1 MFCDRCILRYNV
13 LFYPTIKN
21 DTHMFTIFLGFRKVS
36 PSMADANASDETIEL
51 KSETKN
57 VEVDQ
62 GSEKSSIQSTC
73 PKA

>member
-1 MFCDRCILRYNV
+1 MHIEMLRNST
-13 LFYPTIKN
+13 LLSKMIPRF
-21 DTHMFTIFLGFRKVS
+21 FTILFGFRKVS

-51 KSETKN
+51 GSETKN
-57 VEVDQ
+57 VAVDQ

>member
-13 LFYPTIKN
+13 IPSKMTPTC
-21 DTHMFTIFLGFRKVS
+21 FTIFLGFRKVS

>member
-1 MFCDRCILRYNV
+1 MHIEMLRNT
-13 LFYPTIKN
+13 LLSKMIPRF
-21 DTHMFTIFLGFRKVS
+21 FTIFFGFRKVS

-51 KSETKN
+51 GSETKN
-57 VEVDQ
+57 VAVDQ

>member
-1 MFCDRCILRYNV
+1 MHIEMLRK
-13 LFYPTIKN
+13 FYPTIEN
-21 DTHMFTIFLGFRKVS
+21 DTQIFTIFFGFRKVS

-51 KSETKN
+51 GSETKN
-57 VEVDQ
+57 VEIDQ

>member
-1 MFCDRCILRYNV
+1 MHIEIQCKYSTLPSKMT
-13 LFYPTIKN
+13 PTC
-21 DTHMFTIFLGFRKVS
+21 FTIFLGFRKVS

-51 KSETKN
+51 KSEINN

>member
-1 MFCDRCILRYNV
+1 MIPRF
-13 LFYPTIKN
+13 
-21 DTHMFTIFLGFRKVS
+21 FTICFGFRKVS

-51 KSETKN
+51 GSETKN
-57 VEVDQ
+57 VEIDQ

>member
-1 MFCDRCILRYNV
+1 MLWDRCILKCYV
-13 LFYPTIKN
+13 LFYSTIEN
-21 DTHMFTIFLGFRKVS
+21 DPQIFYNFFGFRKVS

-51 KSETKN
+51 GSETKN
-57 VEVDQ
+57 VAVDQ

>member
-1 MFCDRCILRYNV
+1 MHIEMLRNT
-13 LFYPTIKN
+13 LLSKMIPRF
-21 DTHMFTIFLGFRKVS
+21 FTIFFDFRKVS

-51 KSETKN
+51 GSETKN

>member
-1 MFCDRCILRYNV
+1 MHIEIQCNSTLPSKMT
-13 LFYPTIKN
+13 PTC
-21 DTHMFTIFLGFRKVS
+21 FTIFLGFRKVS

-51 KSETKN
+51 RSEINN

>member
-1 MFCDRCILRYNV
+1 MSIIPLTII
-13 LFYPTIKN
+13 PTC
-21 DTHMFTIFLGFRKVS
+21 FTIFFGFRKVS

-51 KSETKN
+51 RSETKN

-62 GSEKSSIQSTC
+62 GSEKSSSIQSTC

>member
-1 MFCDRCILRYNV
+1 MHIEMLRNT
-13 LFYPTIKN
+13 LLSKMIPRF
-21 DTHMFTIFLGFRKVS
+21 FTILFGFRKVS

-51 KSETKN
+51 GSETKN

>member
-1 MFCDRCILRYNV
+1 MHIEMLRNST
-13 LFYPTIKN
+13 LLSKMIPRF
-21 DTHMFTIFLGFRKVS
+21 FTIFFGFRKVS

-51 KSETKN
+51 GSETKN
-57 VEVDQ
+57 VAVDQ